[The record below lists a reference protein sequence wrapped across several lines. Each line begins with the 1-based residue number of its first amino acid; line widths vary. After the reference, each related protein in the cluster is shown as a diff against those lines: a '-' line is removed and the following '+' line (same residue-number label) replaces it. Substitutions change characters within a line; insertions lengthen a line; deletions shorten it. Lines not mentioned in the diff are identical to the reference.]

1 MKLVVKYRLRTLKFV
16 FISVFFSVCFLA
28 GVVNAEATEYTSTNF
43 KVLDPVMFSSGYSS
57 STNYKLTDTLFQ
69 INAGTSTATGFGVNA
84 GFLYYPYVT
93 TPVVLITAGNG
104 QVSLSWSYA
113 EGFLG
118 WNPSNYSIGKA
129 TGTGGPYTFTSVGNV
144 NSGSSSGLSN
154 GTTYYFVV
162 RAEDAFNY
170 PIATST
176 EVWATPVA
184 PPAPPPT
191 PPAGGG
197 GGGGIFNP
205 STRVILKG
213 RAYPNAAITIF
224 KDGSVAATPKADLNA
239 NFQEE
244 MSVSGGI
251 YTFSVYAIDSENRRS
266 LTSSFTA
273 NAPSGLT
280 TTISDIVIAPTIGAD
295 KSEVKVG
302 NDIKFFGYSSP
313 QSQVNV
319 IINSE
324 TTIADKTNSDKLGY
338 WFYDLDSEKLERG
351 DHTTKSQTV
360 TPDNLKSPFSESL
373 AFRIGDKDILFGKM
387 PSVPSPG
394 APACNKNGDIN
405 NDKRVN
411 IVDFSIM
418 LYFWNQRSPKNPC
431 ADINRDG
438 VVNLFDFSIMLF
450 WWTG

>member
-1 MKLVVKYRLRTLKFV
+1 MISRPF
-16 FISVFFSVCFLA
+16 FIFFFACILA
-28 GVVNAEATEYTSTNF
+28 VATVASATEYTSTNF

-69 INAGTSTATGFGVNA
+69 INAGTSTANNFGVNA
-84 GFLYYPYVT
+84 GFLFYPYVT
-93 TPVVLITAGNG
+93 TPVVIATAGNG
-104 QVSLSWSYA
+104 QVSLSWSPSQ
-113 EGFLG
+113 GFLG
-118 WNPSNYSIGKA
+118 WNPSYYSVGQA
-129 TGTGGPYTFTSVGNV
+129 SAPGGPYTFALA
-144 NSGSSSGLSN
+144 SSPSARTGLSN

-162 RAEDAFNY
+162 RAEDAFYY

-184 PPAPPPT
+184 PPAPPVTP

-197 GGGGIFNP
+197 GGGGILNP

-224 KDGSVAATPKADLNA
+224 KDGSVVATPKAGLNA
-239 NFQEE
+239 NFEE
-244 MSVSGGI
+244 EISVTGGI

-266 LTSSFTA
+266 LTSSFTVS
-273 NAPSGLT
+273 APASMT

-302 NDIKFFGYSSP
+302 NDIKFFGYSFP

-324 TTIADKTNSDKLGY
+324 TTIADKANSDKLGY
-338 WFYDLDSEKLERG
+338 WSYDLASGQLERG

-360 TPDNLKSPFSESL
+360 TPDNLKSPFSDSL
-373 AFRIGDKDILFGKM
+373 AFRVGDKDVSFGKL
-387 PSVPSPG
+387 PSVPLLGIG
-394 APACNKNGDIN
+394 APVCNKNGDIN

-418 LYFWNQRSPKNPC
+418 LYFWNQRNPKNPC

-438 VVNLFDFSIMLF
+438 AVNLFDFSIMLF